1 MVCFRWFF
9 GEKFSE
15 IIDEFNAQSSRP
27 KVALVQKDNYQVVYE
42 EGMEAHF
49 EGKGPQI
56 LQVYE
61 VATLTMML
69 DEKAYIPIGDSME
82 KYDHQFDPDVYID
95 AVRRFYS
102 APNGKMLSLPWNV
115 STGILYYN
123 KDAFKKQDLI
133 PRLLQEHSL
142 SLKERRLR

>member
-1 MVCFRWFF
+1 
-9 GEKFSE
+9 
-15 IIDEFNAQSSRP
+15 
-27 KVALVQKDNYQVVYE
+27 
-42 EGMEAHF
+42 
-49 EGKGPQI
+49 
-56 LQVYE
+56 
-61 VATLTMML
+61 
-69 DEKAYIPIGDSME
+69 ME